1 MAEAGV
7 PGYAL
12 TAWFAAFVPAG
23 TPQPIVDKLNTAF
36 KEALADPKATETLL
50 GAGIEPTS
58 STPGELK
65 AFVVSETDKWAKIV
79 KAAGIEPE

>member
-7 PGYAL
+7 PGYDL

-23 TPQPIVDKLNTAF
+23 TPKPIVDKLNAAF
-36 KEALADPKATETLL
+36 KAALADPKATETLL

-58 STPGELK
+58 STPGGAQGLRRRGDREVGQDRQGGGHR
-65 AFVVSETDKWAKIV
+65 A
-79 KAAGIEPE
+79 